1 MSLYFDNI
9 IANAETLPLPKPITA
24 SQLANLLKNQK
35 KKRRKKEKLLF
46 CYPLDKLTD
55 YSSTRSPHNQRIFK
69 ENEIPQILKLRD
81 TDPEIYRCYYY
92 HRDLNLLG
100 NYKLNDSLIIEN
112 RLMASHI
119 LKALQSLDTMK
130 LFTMGKKKFKTDE
143 SLVCYLSGMLNQ
155 NCSETL
161 KMLETRTP
169 AELLQYVPIDIDAPS
184 EEEAQRLART
194 MDLEETRRLAL
205 LLITKAVRYDDCW
218 KSMFWA
224 ILCTTPLTGNIS
236 RNTRVKYLKNEE
248 EPKVE
253 IEEDEDA
260 KFNRIMAELHEDMAK
275 LNIKTSENRQYTN
288 KTKQNKSTN
297 TKSFSLSSNEPLD
310 SSSKTTSFEFFQP
323 QQFKM
328 YKLKHPLFM
337 PISEEFLLDSS
348 DDELIFGE
356 NYNSESDSNCSESEV
371 EQEPSDSYSYSQNQF
386 ELLTN
391 SSIENSSNNNS
402 AQDELVASSSSSN
415 GQDIGI
421 VDDIGM
427 TEQEYS
433 EFVYDELDEDPNF
446 IDLVET
452 LADLFPTYAKTDLKF
467 RLKFADSVEELIEE
481 LFIETESRDLLEEEE
496 KLAANQQRQVEPVY
510 DDKVYQLREMFPNI
524 DNATIDRKLRENN
537 NSLEDTTMALLSLPT
552 TEFLSVS
559 SQNKFTVSEWNKV
572 SGLVIKITKFL
583 GINEDTF
590 VLDNSDIAHFV
601 RKSGCNYYDALVGIL
616 MNCRPL
622 VLQTVRKQQVG
633 GRVQRGGKKG
643 GRSSVKTITKLVKSN
658 YRYNPISNEAKEL
671 WELVPSNEQLKSI
684 NKTLL
689 INALEFFQGNVYK
702 VIELVSE
709 LSSNQTPQHTIN
721 TATQRLEHPV
731 IKFVPKVE
739 NDPYALIKKKFSS
752 YADTRSSRARAKA
765 RSGVPDISEQNR
777 FYQYIES
784 GHVDLHRFRLTE
796 AMKLTKLVLQH
807 WWEEEEKNRELDG
820 KIDRFGDKASIGPVR
835 IITGR
840 GIHSANGVSILKRY
854 VKEYLVNNRY
864 VFNEEIGSFEVI
876 GKKRR

>member
-1 MSLYFDNI
+1 
-9 IANAETLPLPKPITA
+9 
-24 SQLANLLKNQK
+24 
-35 KKRRKKEKLLF
+35 
-46 CYPLDKLTD
+46 
-55 YSSTRSPHNQRIFK
+55 
-69 ENEIPQILKLRD
+69 
-81 TDPEIYRCYYY
+81 
-92 HRDLNLLG
+92 
-100 NYKLNDSLIIEN
+100 
-112 RLMASHI
+112 
-119 LKALQSLDTMK
+119 
-130 LFTMGKKKFKTDE
+130 
-143 SLVCYLSGMLNQ
+143 
-155 NCSETL
+155 
-161 KMLETRTP
+161 
-169 AELLQYVPIDIDAPS
+169 
-184 EEEAQRLART
+184 
-194 MDLEETRRLAL
+194 
-205 LLITKAVRYDDCW
+205 
-218 KSMFWA
+218 
-224 ILCTTPLTGNIS
+224 
-236 RNTRVKYLKNEE
+236 
-248 EPKVE
+248 
-253 IEEDEDA
+253 
-260 KFNRIMAELHEDMAK
+260 
-275 LNIKTSENRQYTN
+275 
-288 KTKQNKSTN
+288 
-297 TKSFSLSSNEPLD
+297 
-310 SSSKTTSFEFFQP
+310 
-323 QQFKM
+323 
-328 YKLKHPLFM
+328 M

-402 AQDELVASSSSSN
+402 AQDDLVASSSSSN

-633 GRVQRGGKKG
+633 GRVQRGGKKED
-643 GRSSVKTITKLVKSN
+643 VH
-658 YRYNPISNEAKEL
+658 
-671 WELVPSNEQLKSI
+671 QLKQ
-684 NKTLL
+684 L
-689 INALEFFQGNVYK
+689 
-702 VIELVSE
+702 
-709 LSSNQTPQHTIN
+709 
-721 TATQRLEHPV
+721 
-731 IKFVPKVE
+731 
-739 NDPYALIKKKFSS
+739 
-752 YADTRSSRARAKA
+752 
-765 RSGVPDISEQNR
+765 QN
-777 FYQYIES
+777 
-784 GHVDLHRFRLTE
+784 
-796 AMKLTKLVLQH
+796 
-807 WWEEEEKNRELDG
+807 
-820 KIDRFGDKASIGPVR
+820 
-835 IITGR
+835 
-840 GIHSANGVSILKRY
+840 
-854 VKEYLVNNRY
+854 
-864 VFNEEIGSFEVI
+864 
-876 GKKRR
+876 